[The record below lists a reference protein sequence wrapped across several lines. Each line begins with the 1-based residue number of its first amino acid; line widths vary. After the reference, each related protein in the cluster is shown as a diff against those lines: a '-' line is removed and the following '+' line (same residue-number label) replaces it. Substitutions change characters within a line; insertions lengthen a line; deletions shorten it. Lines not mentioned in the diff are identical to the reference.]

1 MAAPFVKPTFA
12 IGEIAPALYGRVDLA
27 RYSAGAST
35 LRNAF
40 CKYQGGVSSRAGKM
54 FVGYSKQ
61 TGRQY
66 PPRLIAYQFNINQ
79 GLDLEFGHF
88 YMRVIM
94 NGSFVTEAPLIIT
107 NATQANPCAITF
119 DPAMGI
125 ASATPN
131 TGAVTSSYAPG
142 EKITLAGGSFF
153 TAGVLSVTNTKV
165 TGLQLNAAGASYAG
179 GDTITLAGGTPT
191 TKAIVTVDTVDGSG
205 HVLTF
210 HVSTAGVYTANPTG
224 LAFTQDS
231 TSGGGSGATF
241 QYAIMSP
248 NVVAVSTAGAYSS
261 LPLNPVAQ
269 ASTTGSGSGVTFTVA
284 GTVVSVLAN
293 GDWVEIDDVAGMTQL
308 NGNTYVVQNVT
319 ATSVTLRDV
328 FGNTVNSSLF
338 GAYAGGGTMSRIFTL
353 ATPYAEVDLDYL
365 KTAQSADVM
374 TICCVNQITQVEYAP
389 QDLARGSSNTDWTLE
404 AVVATPSVTPPPTLT
419 GSASSGGTTTYN
431 YVVTSVDSDNATESV
446 ASPIVVISSAVDVA
460 GTAGSITL
468 TWPAV
473 DGVSQYNV
481 YKALPAYASEPIP
494 PGSEFGYAG
503 TVFGTQFVDSN
514 VVPDFAQT
522 PPLFQDPFARGA
534 IQSATPIAGG
544 AGYTAATLT
553 INTTTGSGAILRGI
567 IVNGALAGILIDNP
581 GKNYSPGDTLTVG
594 GDGTGATAKLVVGP
608 QKGTYPG
615 VVSYFQERRVYG
627 YTLNQ
632 PDTYFMSQPAAFKDF
647 DYRIPEVASDAIT
660 GSPWAEQVNGIQAMV
675 NRPGGLVTFTGKEA
689 WQLTGSGG
697 SSFNP
702 QPITP
707 ATQQAQPQAF
717 NGCHDHVG
725 PLGIENEILYVQSKG
740 AIIRDLSYNYFVNVY
755 TGSDITLTS
764 SHLFTGYQIVQWTWA
779 EEPFKTVWVVRSDGA
794 LLSLTF
800 VKDQQVIGWARHDTF
815 GLYVSVSSITEA
827 APEATVGPLTNGK
840 AYTDAVY
847 VATQR
852 YTPAGTAYM
861 IERFDDRLW
870 TNNEDPWC
878 VDCGLRLDQPKP
890 DAMLTVSSSTGSGTI
905 SAISVVT
912 GGQKYSAGTTA
923 TVVDDNG
930 GGPGTGCAVA
940 LTIVGGVI
948 TAAVPSGGL
957 GYTYPQIVLVDPSN
971 SGSGAVLAATLTNTA
986 TATASGNVFTNPNV
1000 GYVIRAGGGIMTVTA
1015 VNSPTNV
1022 TVNITWPIA
1031 QVVTDAYGNE
1041 TPVPQ
1046 PSGNWTMTQ
1055 PVSSVGGAEHL
1066 AGMTVT
1072 GTYDGIVLPPT
1083 VVAADG
1089 TVALPAPATAVTI
1102 GLGFVVQI
1110 QSPYFTT
1117 QGTTV
1122 EGQRKKVAEVVLRVQ
1137 DSVGFTTGTNQPD
1150 GATLSPPR
1158 LAPRWSG
1165 MEIVQKALASYNRA
1179 PYGSLVDPLW
1189 TGDSIFV
1196 PVESGFG
1203 VPGQIAAQ
1211 QALPKPLNLLAFVP
1225 DILPGDLPDVQD
1237 PNVGGRMQ
1245 QNG

>member
-1 MAAPFVKPTFA
+1 MF
-12 IGEIAPALYGRVDLA
+12 GRVDLA
-27 RYSAGAST
+27 RYSAAAST
-35 LRNAF
+35 VRN
-40 CKYQGGVSSRAGKM
+40 CTVKYQGGLSSRAGSK

-61 TGRQY
+61 TGRAF

-79 GLDLEFGHF
+79 GLELEFGHF

-94 NGSFVTEAPLIIT
+94 NGSFVTEAPLTIT
-107 NATQANPCAITF
+107 NVTRANPAQVTF

-125 ASATPN
+125 ASATAN
-131 TGAVTSSYAPG
+131 IGAVISSYAPG
-142 EKITLAGGSFF
+142 EKVTLAGGDFF
-153 TAGVLSVTNTKV
+153 TAGVLSITNTKV
-165 TGLQLNAAGASYAG
+165 TGLQLDADGASYSAA
-179 GDTITLAGGTPT
+179 DTITLAGGTPT

-205 HVLTF
+205 HILTF
-210 HVSTAGVYTANPTG
+210 HVSTAGVYTGNPAG

-231 TSGGGSGATF
+231 TTGGGTGATF
-241 QYAIMSP
+241 QFAIMSP
-248 NVVAVSTAGAYSS
+248 NVVAVSTTGAYSS
-261 LPLNPVAQ
+261 LPINPVAQ
-269 ASTTGSGSGVTFTVA
+269 ASTTGSGIGATFNVTGA
-284 GTVVSVLAN
+284 VVSVLAN
-293 GDWVEIDDVAGMTQL
+293 GDWVEIDVVAGMTQL
-308 NGNTYVVQNVT
+308 NGNTYIARNVT
-319 ATSVTLRDV
+319 PTTLTLEDV
-328 FGNTVNSSLF
+328 FGNTINSSLF

-353 ATPYAEVDLDYL
+353 VTPYSEVDLDYL

-374 TICCVNQITQVEYAP
+374 TICCVNQITSVEYAP

-404 AVVATPSVTPPPTLT
+404 AVIASPSVTPPATLT
-419 GSASSGGTTTYN
+419 GAASSGGNTTYN
-431 YVVTSVDSDNATESV
+431 YAVTSVDPNNGTESI
-446 ASPIVVISSAVDVA
+446 ASPIVVIASAVDVA
-460 GTAGSITL
+460 ATAGSITL

-473 DGVSQYNV
+473 DGVTQYNI
-481 YKALPAYASEPIP
+481 YKALPAYADEPVP

-514 VVPDFAQT
+514 VVPDFSQT
-522 PPLFQDPFARGA
+522 PPLFQDPFARGTLL
-534 IQSATPIAGG
+534 SATPISGG
-544 AGYTAATLT
+544 IGYTGVTLT
-553 INTTTGSGAILRGI
+553 VNTATGSGAILRGI
-567 IVNGALAGILIDNP
+567 VVNGGLVGIIIDNA
-581 GKNYSPGDTLTVG
+581 GKNYSLGDTLTVN
-594 GDGTGATAKLVVGP
+594 GDGSGATAKLVVGP

-627 YTLNQ
+627 YTLNE

-647 DYRIPEVASDAIT
+647 DFRIPEVASDAIT

-675 NRPGGLVTFTGKEA
+675 NRPGGLVTFTGKDA

-764 SHLFTGYQIVQWTWA
+764 SHLFTGYQIVQWAWA

-794 LLSLTF
+794 MLSLTF

-815 GLYVSVSSITEA
+815 GLYVSVSSITEP

-847 VATQR
+847 VGTQR

-870 TNNEDPWC
+870 SNNEDPWC
-878 VDCGLRLDQPKP
+878 VDCGLRLDQPEP
-890 DAMLTVSSSTGSGTI
+890 DAVLTVSSSTGSGTI
-905 SAISVVT
+905 SSIAVVN

-923 TVVDDNG
+923 AVVDDNG
-930 GGPGTGCAVA
+930 NGPGAGCTVA
-940 LTIVGGVI
+940 LTIVSGVI
-948 TAAVPSGGL
+948 TAAVPSGGA
-957 GYTYPQIVLVDPSN
+957 GYTYPQIVLTDPSN
-971 SGSGAVLAATLTNTA
+971 AGGGGVLVAALTNTA
-986 TATASGNVFTNPNV
+986 TAKASGNVFSGPNV
-1000 GYVIRAGGGIMTVTA
+1000 GYVIRGGGGIMTITA
-1015 VNSPTNV
+1015 VNSSTQV
-1022 TVNITWPIA
+1022 TVNITWPIT

-1072 GTYDGIVLPPT
+1072 GTYDGLVLPPT

-1102 GLGFVVQI
+1102 GLGFVAQI

-1137 DSVGFTTGTNQPD
+1137 DSVGFTVGTNQPD
-1150 GATLSPPR
+1150 GSTLSPPR

-1179 PYGSLVDPLW
+1179 PYGSPVDPLW
-1189 TGDSIFV
+1189 CGDSLFV

-1203 VPGQIAAQ
+1203 VPGQIACQ

-1225 DILPGDLPDVQD
+1225 SLLPGDLPDVQD
-1237 PNVGGRMQ
+1237 PHAGTWRKSIGSVIMKSDG
-1245 QNG
+1245 